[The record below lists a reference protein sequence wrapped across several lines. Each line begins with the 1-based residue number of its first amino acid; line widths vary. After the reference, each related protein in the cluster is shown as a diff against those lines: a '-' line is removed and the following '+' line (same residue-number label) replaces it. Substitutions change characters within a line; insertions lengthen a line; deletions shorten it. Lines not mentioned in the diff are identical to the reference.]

1 MVSFEWVKARGEDD
15 ETERAA
21 MTSGTTASQSD
32 CPWRV
37 TDGEQD
43 PGTVDR
49 LLRSL
54 PDWFGIESA
63 IADYVARASELPTY
77 LAWPAP
83 GSLVPGT
90 GRQPVGVLLV
100 ARHFPRSAEIYL
112 MAVEPTVH
120 RRGIG
125 RTMVAAL
132 EDDLLADGVELLQ
145 VKVLGPSQPDA
156 SYEQTRQFY
165 DRIGFQPLEEI
176 HDLWPGNPC
185 LIMVKTLQ
193 PPSGTR
199 AKGALAGKD

>member
-1 MVSFEWVKARGEDD
+1 MAGLFERAKARGEDD

-21 MTSGTTASQSD
+21 MTSGVKVRRSD
-32 CPWRV
+32 LPWRV
-37 TDGEQD
+37 TAGERD

-83 GSLVPGT
+83 GSPGPGT
-90 GRQPVGVLLV
+90 GRQPVGVLLA
-100 ARHFPRSAEIYL
+100 ARHFPKSAEIYL

-125 RTMVAAL
+125 RTLVAAL
-132 EDDLLADGVELLQ
+132 QDDLLADGVELLQ

-156 SYEQTRQFY
+156 GYEQTRQFY
-165 DRIGFQPLEEI
+165 ARMGFQPLEEI
-176 HDLWPGNPC
+176 LDLWPGNPC
-185 LIMVKTLQ
+185 LIMVKILG
-193 PPSGTR
+193 PS
-199 AKGALAGKD
+199 L